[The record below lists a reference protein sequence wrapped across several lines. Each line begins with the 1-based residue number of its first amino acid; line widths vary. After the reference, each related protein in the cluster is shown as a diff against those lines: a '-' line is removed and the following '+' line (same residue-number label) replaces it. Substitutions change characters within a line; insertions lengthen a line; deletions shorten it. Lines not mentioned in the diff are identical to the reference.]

1 MNDDERLPWVFYAA
15 TLAGMALFALI
26 AWQRFAA
33 GALFEGAKA
42 AAVAVGFVLA
52 APLLWLLV
60 DGLRRLVI
68 GTGRGAVLQIGPPLA
83 ALVAGGLGLHLYAL
97 ADYTPVPASER
108 AVPAPDRAAAPPAAA
123 APEPEPA
130 GASPAVA
137 APSSAPDSA
146 ESGPR
151 APRPDA
157 RSARATAAPKA
168 PAPATA
174 SAAGQTDAPAPA
186 ATPPVR
192 AAKSQPADPPGSG
205 AEPAPGAAAPVR
217 ADTVAQP
224 KRSRV
229 ERLLAEA
236 KADLAAGR
244 LSEPPLRNA
253 YDRYQAVL
261 AVDAD
266 NAAARQGVSA
276 VVEGLIARFE
286 RAFAAGDVDGAL
298 PHLRAAEKID
308 PGAAAVRRAREALA
322 LHYYQHGRP

>member
-68 GTGRGAVLQIGPPLA
+68 GTGRGAVLRIGPPLA

-108 AVPAPDRAAAPPAAA
+108 AVPAPDRAASPPAAA

-130 GASPAVA
+130 GASPAV
-137 APSSAPDSA
+137 PAPDSA
-146 ESGPR
+146 ASGPR

-157 RSARATAAPKA
+157 RAARATAAPRV

-205 AEPAPGAAAPVR
+205 AETAPGAAAPAR

-224 KRSRV
+224 KRTRV

-236 KADLAAGR
+236 RADLAAGR

-253 YDRYQAVL
+253 FDRYQAVL
-261 AVDAD
+261 AIEAD
-266 NAAARQGVSA
+266 NAAALQGVDA
-276 VVEGLIARFE
+276 VVEALIARFE

-322 LHYYQHGRP
+322 LHYYQRGRP